1 MTQVDFIISIG
12 LIITIISIVLFYSI
26 SQFETNFNQ
35 SKINEIKAKT
45 NSLAKELFET
55 DILTEHVSTLKV
67 KFVETGG
74 LAYNENIKININGD
88 GRKAYANY
96 FNMNKISSDFS
107 NNILNLDL
115 HFDPYETKYITI
127 YYFGNISDASYIQ
140 TNENISAKI
149 IMSRNISI
157 LVQDKCSYDY
167 LSKLFGTKFKIE
179 SKICNVGNSPPETTV
194 VSINYPMLIE
204 SNGIEVENVKVL
216 SW

>member
-12 LIITIISIVLFYSI
+12 LTITIISIILFYSI

-35 SKINEIKAKT
+35 SKINEIKAKAD
-45 NSLAKELFET
+45 SLAKELFET
-55 DILTEHVSTLKV
+55 GILTEHVSTLKA

-74 LAYNENIKININGD
+74 LEYNENIKININGD
-88 GRKAYANY
+88 GKKAYANY
-96 FNMNKISSDFS
+96 FNMNKINSDFS
-107 NNILNLDL
+107 DNILNLNL

-127 YYFGNISDASYIQ
+127 YYFGDISDANYIQ

-157 LVQDKCSYDY
+157 LVQDRCNYDY
-167 LSKLFGTKFKIE
+167 LSKLFGTRFKII
-179 SKICNVGNSPPETTV
+179 SKICNIGNDLPETTV
-194 VSINYPMLIE
+194 ASINYPILIE
-204 SNGIEVENVKVL
+204 SNGIEAENVEVL